1 MITQD
6 DVNTLLRG
14 RGKVFASD
22 GDKLGPIGQ
31 IYVDDDTDRA
41 SWVTVNTGLFGTSE
55 TFIPL
60 EGAEIDGKDLRVT
73 YPKDR
78 VRDAPKVDRDGHLS
92 PEEEHLL
99 YRHYGLMRNTGSNDT
114 VGTPLSG
121 TEASV
126 ATSSDSA
133 EAPALTLSEE
143 RLRIGTERR
152 EAGRVRLRKY
162 VVTETATRTVPV
174 SREEVRIKRAPISN
188 ANRKKAPRNV
198 ELREEV
204 YEITL
209 HEQRAVVGK
218 ETVAVERVRL
228 TKDTVTHTETVNE
241 VVRKERL
248 ETDGV
253 TGIDGA
259 GGFDDDATPLR

>member
-60 EGAEIDGKDLRVT
+60 EGAVIDGKDLRVT

-78 VRDAPKVDRDGHLS
+78 VKDAPKVDRDGHLS

-99 YRHYGLMRNTGSNDT
+99 YRHYGLRESGTTDA
-114 VGTPLSG
+114 VGTPLSES
-121 TEASV
+121 EASV
-126 ATSSDSA
+126 APSSDST

-143 RLRIGTERR
+143 QLRIGVERR

-162 VVTETATRTVPV
+162 VVTETATRTVPL
-174 SREEVRIKRAPISN
+174 SREEVRIEREPISS
-188 ANRKKAPRNV
+188 ANRKKAPRNA

-204 YEITL
+204 FEITL

-228 TKDTVTHTETVNE
+228 AKDTVTHTETVNE

-253 TGIDGA
+253 TGVDGS
-259 GGFDDDATPLR
+259 GGFDDATPLR